1 MNQQHEFVSG
11 LFLGAADET
20 AFLPSTF
27 LSQTGCLCS
36 PVLQDML
43 PHDAPTPGQPA
54 QMAQAAP
61 PLPDRSVAHSQ
72 INAAHG
78 PGPSLLDLP
87 EGVVRLLL
95 QLLRGSPNRLALRC
109 VCKHLKRLT
118 DGLPCRFRIYITL
131 PSQPEEA
138 ADVANQSE
146 LGSLNHSDMLS
157 AAAHEQVMQQLA
169 TFPRCCNLVQLYIVQ
184 FTGGFRS
191 HQVSML
197 DRSCAVGRLMYS
209 YTSEGLVITHFG
221 CSPLRCHTCR

>member
-1 MNQQHEFVSG
+1 MAG
-11 LFLGAADET
+11 FLEQLT
-20 AFLPSTF
+20 KPRFCPTF

-43 PHDAPTPGQPA
+43 PHDAPGHAVQPA

-61 PLPDRSVAHSQ
+61 PLPDRSIAHSQ
-72 INAAHG
+72 INAAHA

-87 EGVVRLLL
+87 EGVIRLLL

-118 DGLPCRFRIYITL
+118 DGLPCHFSVFITL
-131 PSQPEEA
+131 PSQPEETI
-138 ADVANQSE
+138 DVANQSE
-146 LGSLNHSDMLS
+146 LGSLHHTETDMLS

-169 TFPRCCNLVQLYIVQ
+169 TFPRCCNLVQLGIAQ
-184 FTGGFRS
+184 CTGGCRS

-209 YTSEGLVITHFG
+209 CTSNGLVITRFG